1 LPPSGTVADVL
12 LLEVLDG
19 EFEAGAFVFVG
30 LDLAPEEFDYLL
42 HRRKADAVIP
52 DQVAVAALAVV
63 SKVRYFDSQV
73 RVRMTIGA
81 PEQKRVALNAMGR

>member
-1 LPPSGTVADVL
+1 
-12 LLEVLDG
+12 
-19 EFEAGAFVFVG
+19 
-30 LDLAPEEFDYLL
+30 
-42 HRRKADAVIP
+42 
-52 DQVAVAALAVV
+52 VAALAVV